1 MMRAVLDAFSERL
14 RRMPGDA
21 TLYAKDLSTGE
32 TVAWRAETPVVA
44 ASVIKLPILAEAFR
58 QARDGL
64 LSLEEQY
71 SVRQADKMPSCG
83 ALTYLHDGLEVTLR
97 DLCVLMIILSDNTA
111 ANLMIDRVGVD
122 AVNRTMEERGVPG
135 ICLRRKFFQ
144 PQLAALGVTNT
155 VTARGCGVL
164 LEKMAKG
171 ELLGGEDDARML
183 SILYNQRLNGKIPFF
198 LHGVKIAHKTGED
211 DGTTHDAALIQAKR
225 PFVLC
230 MLSNDVDV
238 PEYERLMQDT
248 ARELYEMYNR

>member
-1 MMRAVLDAFSERL
+1 MEWMNRL
-14 RRMPGDA
+14 RA
-21 TLYAKDLSTGE
+21 TRGRVGFWAKPLDGEATGFNEDL
-32 TVAWRAETPVVA
+32 PLVA
-44 ASVIKLPILAEAFR
+44 ASVVKVPVMVEAFR
-58 QARDGL
+58 QFRAGL
-64 LSLEEQY
+64 LDPDEQ
-71 SVRQADKMPSCG
+71 VTIRPEDRMPSCG
-83 ALTYLHDGLEVTLR
+83 ALTYLSDKVRPTLM
-97 DLCVLMIILSDNTA
+97 DLTTLMIILSDNTA

-144 PQLAALGVTNT
+144 PQLAALGITNT

-211 DGTTHDAALIQAKR
+211 DGTTHDVALIQAKR

>member
-1 MMRAVLDAFSERL
+1 MEWMNRL
-14 RRMPGDA
+14 RA
-21 TLYAKDLSTGE
+21 TQGKVGFWTKPLDGEATGFNEDL
-32 TVAWRAETPVVA
+32 PLMA
-44 ASVIKLPILAEAFR
+44 ASVVKVPVMVEAFR
-58 QARDGL
+58 QFRAGL
-64 LSLEEQY
+64 LDPDEQ
-71 SVRQADKMPSCG
+71 VTIRPEDRMPSCG
-83 ALTYLHDGLEVTLR
+83 ALTYLSDKVRPTLM
-97 DLCVLMIILSDNTA
+97 DLTTLMIILSDNTA

>member
-1 MMRAVLDAFSERL
+1 MKKNAFAIVLAVLMLFSAGAMAMTAGTYEGEANGIGGPVKVAVTVSETAIESVEIVSHSETAGISDPAIEKIPAAIVEGQTLAVDAVAGASVTSGAILTAVEQAL
-14 RRMPGDA
+14 TEAGADIEALKVKAETEAVP
-21 TLYAKDLSTGE
+21 GE
-32 TVAWRAETPVVA
+32 TVELTADVVVIGAGGAGVA
-44 ASVIKLPILAEAFR
+44 AAVEACD
-58 QARDGL
+58 A
-64 LSLEEQY
+64 
-71 SVRQADKMPSCG
+71 G
-83 ALTYLHDGLEVTLR
+83 AKV
-97 DLCVLMIILSDNTA
+97 
-111 ANLMIDRVGVD
+111 
-122 AVNRTMEERGVPG
+122 
-135 ICLRRKFFQ
+135 
-144 PQLAALGVTNT
+144 
-155 VTARGCGVL
+155 VL

-211 DGTTHDAALIQAKR
+211 DGTTHDVALIQAKR

>member
-1 MMRAVLDAFSERL
+1 MEWMNRL
-14 RRMPGDA
+14 RA
-21 TLYAKDLSTGE
+21 TQGKVGFWTKPLDGEATGFNEDL
-32 TVAWRAETPVVA
+32 PLVA
-44 ASVIKLPILAEAFR
+44 ASVVKVPVMVEAFR
-58 QARDGL
+58 QFRAGL
-64 LSLEEQY
+64 LDPDEQ
-71 SVRQADKMPSCG
+71 VTIRPEDRMPSCG
-83 ALTYLHDGLEVTLR
+83 ALTYLSDKVRPTLM
-97 DLCVLMIILSDNTA
+97 DLTTLMIILSDNTA

-144 PQLAALGVTNT
+144 PQLAALGITNT

>member
-1 MMRAVLDAFSERL
+1 MEWMNRL
-14 RRMPGDA
+14 RA
-21 TLYAKDLSTGE
+21 TRGRVGFWAKPLDGEATGFNEDL
-32 TVAWRAETPVVA
+32 PLVA
-44 ASVIKLPILAEAFR
+44 ASVVKVPVMVEAFR
-58 QARDGL
+58 QFRAGL
-64 LSLEEQY
+64 LDPDEQ
-71 SVRQADKMPSCG
+71 VTIRPEDRMPSCG
-83 ALTYLHDGLEVTLR
+83 ALTYLSDKVRPTLM
-97 DLCVLMIILSDNTA
+97 DLTTLMIILSDNTA

-122 AVNRTMEERGVPG
+122 AVNRTMEARGVPG

>member
-1 MMRAVLDAFSERL
+1 MEWMNRL
-14 RRMPGDA
+14 RA
-21 TLYAKDLSTGE
+21 TRGRVGFWAKPLDGEATGFNEDL
-32 TVAWRAETPVVA
+32 PLVA
-44 ASVIKLPILAEAFR
+44 ASVVKVPVMVEAFR
-58 QARDGL
+58 QFRAGRLDPD
-64 LSLEEQY
+64 EQ
-71 SVRQADKMPSCG
+71 VTIRPEDRMPSCG
-83 ALTYLHDGLEVTLR
+83 ALTYLSDKVRPTLM
-97 DLCVLMIILSDNTA
+97 DLTTLMIILSDNTA

-198 LHGVKIAHKTGED
+198 LHGMKIAHKTGED

>member
-1 MMRAVLDAFSERL
+1 MEWMNRL
-14 RRMPGDA
+14 RA
-21 TLYAKDLSTGE
+21 TQGRVGFWTKPLDGEATGFNEDL
-32 TVAWRAETPVVA
+32 PLVA
-44 ASVIKLPILAEAFR
+44 ASVVKVPVMVEAFR
-58 QARDGL
+58 QFRAGL
-64 LSLEEQY
+64 LDPDEQ
-71 SVRQADKMPSCG
+71 VTIRPEDRMPSCG
-83 ALTYLHDGLEVTLR
+83 ALTYLSDKVRPTLM
-97 DLCVLMIILSDNTA
+97 DLTTLMIILSDNTA

-144 PQLAALGVTNT
+144 PQLAALGITNT

>member
-1 MMRAVLDAFSERL
+1 MEWMNRL
-14 RRMPGDA
+14 RA
-21 TLYAKDLSTGE
+21 TRGRVGFWAKPLDGEATGFNEDL
-32 TVAWRAETPVVA
+32 PLVA
-44 ASVIKLPILAEAFR
+44 ASVVKVPVMVEAFR
-58 QARDGL
+58 QFRAGL
-64 LSLEEQY
+64 LDPDEQ
-71 SVRQADKMPSCG
+71 VTIRPEDRMPSCG
-83 ALTYLHDGLEVTLR
+83 ALTYLSDKVRPTLM
-97 DLCVLMIILSDNTA
+97 DLTTLMIILSDNTA

-238 PEYERLMQDT
+238 PEYERLMQDM

>member
-1 MMRAVLDAFSERL
+1 MEWMNRL
-14 RRMPGDA
+14 RA
-21 TLYAKDLSTGE
+21 TQGKVGFWTKPLDGEATGFNEDL
-32 TVAWRAETPVVA
+32 PLVA
-44 ASVIKLPILAEAFR
+44 ASVVKVPVMVEAFR
-58 QARDGL
+58 QFRAGL
-64 LSLEEQY
+64 LDPDEQ
-71 SVRQADKMPSCG
+71 VTIRPEDRMPSCG
-83 ALTYLHDGLEVTLR
+83 ALTYLSDKVRPTLM
-97 DLCVLMIILSDNTA
+97 DLTTLMIILSDNTA

-171 ELLGGEDDARML
+171 ELLGGEDDAKML

-248 ARELYEMYNR
+248 ARELYGMYNR

>member
-1 MMRAVLDAFSERL
+1 MEWMNRL
-14 RRMPGDA
+14 RA
-21 TLYAKDLSTGE
+21 TRGRVGFWAKPLDGEATGFNEDL
-32 TVAWRAETPVVA
+32 PLVA
-44 ASVIKLPILAEAFR
+44 ASVVKVPVMVEAFR
-58 QARDGL
+58 QFRAGL
-64 LSLEEQY
+64 LDPDEQ
-71 SVRQADKMPSCG
+71 VTIRPEDRMPSCG
-83 ALTYLHDGLEVTLR
+83 ALTYLSDKVRPTLM
-97 DLCVLMIILSDNTA
+97 DLTTLMIILSDNTA

-144 PQLAALGVTNT
+144 PRLAALGVTNT

>member
-1 MMRAVLDAFSERL
+1 MEWMNRL
-14 RRMPGDA
+14 RA
-21 TLYAKDLSTGE
+21 TQGKVGFWTKPLDGEATGFNEDL
-32 TVAWRAETPVVA
+32 PLVA
-44 ASVIKLPILAEAFR
+44 ASVVKVPVMVEAFR
-58 QARDGL
+58 QFRAGL
-64 LSLEEQY
+64 LDPDEQ
-71 SVRQADKMPSCG
+71 VTIRPEDRMPSCG
-83 ALTYLHDGLEVTLR
+83 ALTYLSDKVRPTLM
-97 DLCVLMIILSDNTA
+97 DLTTLMIILSDNTA

-171 ELLGGEDDARML
+171 ELLGGEDDAQML

>member
-1 MMRAVLDAFSERL
+1 MEWMNRL
-14 RRMPGDA
+14 RA
-21 TLYAKDLSTGE
+21 TRGRVGFWAKPLDGEATGFNEDL
-32 TVAWRAETPVVA
+32 PLVA
-44 ASVIKLPILAEAFR
+44 ASVVKVPVMVEAFR
-58 QARDGL
+58 QFRAGL
-64 LSLEEQY
+64 LDPDEQ
-71 SVRQADKMPSCG
+71 VTIRPEDRMPSCG
-83 ALTYLHDGLEVTLR
+83 ALTYLSDKVRPTLM
-97 DLCVLMIILSDNTA
+97 DLTTLMIILSDNTA

>member
-1 MMRAVLDAFSERL
+1 MEWMNRL
-14 RRMPGDA
+14 RA
-21 TLYAKDLSTGE
+21 TQGKVGFWTKLLDGEATGFNEDL
-32 TVAWRAETPVVA
+32 PLVA
-44 ASVIKLPILAEAFR
+44 ASVVKVPVMVEAFR
-58 QARDGL
+58 QFRAGL
-64 LSLEEQY
+64 LDPDEQ
-71 SVRQADKMPSCG
+71 VTIRPEDRMPSCG
-83 ALTYLHDGLEVTLR
+83 ALTYLSDKVRPTLM
-97 DLCVLMIILSDNTA
+97 DLTTLMIILSDNTA

>member
-1 MMRAVLDAFSERL
+1 MEWMNRL
-14 RRMPGDA
+14 RA
-21 TLYAKDLSTGE
+21 TQGKVGFWTKPLDGEATGFNEDL
-32 TVAWRAETPVVA
+32 PLVA
-44 ASVIKLPILAEAFR
+44 ASVVKVPVMVEAFR
-58 QARDGL
+58 QFRAGL
-64 LSLEEQY
+64 LDPDEQ
-71 SVRQADKMPSCG
+71 VTIRPEDRMPSCG
-83 ALTYLHDGLEVTLR
+83 ALTYLSDKVRPTLM
-97 DLCVLMIILSDNTA
+97 DLTTLMIILSDNTA

-122 AVNRTMEERGVPG
+122 SVNRTMEERGVPG

-171 ELLGGEDDARML
+171 ELLGGEDDAKML

>member
-1 MMRAVLDAFSERL
+1 MEWMNRL
-14 RRMPGDA
+14 RA
-21 TLYAKDLSTGE
+21 TRGRVGFWAKPLDGEATGFNEDL
-32 TVAWRAETPVVA
+32 PLVA
-44 ASVIKLPILAEAFR
+44 ASVVKVPVMVEAFR
-58 QARDGL
+58 QFRAGL
-64 LSLEEQY
+64 LDPDEQ
-71 SVRQADKMPSCG
+71 VTIRPEDRMPSCG
-83 ALTYLHDGLEVTLR
+83 ALTYLSDKVRPTLM
-97 DLCVLMIILSDNTA
+97 DLTTLMIILSDNTA

-248 ARELYEMYNR
+248 ARELYGMYNR

>member
-1 MMRAVLDAFSERL
+1 MEWMNRL
-14 RRMPGDA
+14 RA
-21 TLYAKDLSTGE
+21 TRGRVGFWAKPLDGEATGFNEDL
-32 TVAWRAETPVVA
+32 PLVA
-44 ASVIKLPILAEAFR
+44 ASVVKVPVMVEAFR
-58 QARDGL
+58 QFRAGL
-64 LSLEEQY
+64 LDPDEQ
-71 SVRQADKMPSCG
+71 VTIRPEDRMPSCG
-83 ALTYLHDGLEVTLR
+83 ALTYLSDKVRPTLM
-97 DLCVLMIILSDNTA
+97 DLTTLMIILSDNTA

-238 PEYERLMQDT
+238 PEYERLMQDA

>member
-1 MMRAVLDAFSERL
+1 MEWMNRL
-14 RRMPGDA
+14 RA
-21 TLYAKDLSTGE
+21 TQGKVGFWAKPLDGEATGFNEDL
-32 TVAWRAETPVVA
+32 PLVA
-44 ASVIKLPILAEAFR
+44 ASVVKVPVMVEAFR
-58 QARDGL
+58 QFRAGL
-64 LSLEEQY
+64 LDPDEQ
-71 SVRQADKMPSCG
+71 VTIRPEDRMPSCG
-83 ALTYLHDGLEVTLR
+83 ALTYLSDKVRPTLM
-97 DLCVLMIILSDNTA
+97 DLTMLMIILSDNTA

-238 PEYERLMQDT
+238 PEYERLMQET

>member
-1 MMRAVLDAFSERL
+1 MGFWAKPLDGE
-14 RRMPGDA
+14 A
-21 TLYAKDLSTGE
+21 TGFNEDL
-32 TVAWRAETPVVA
+32 PLVA
-44 ASVIKLPILAEAFR
+44 ASVVKVPVMVEAFR
-58 QARDGL
+58 QFRAGL
-64 LSLEEQY
+64 LDPDEQ
-71 SVRQADKMPSCG
+71 VTIRPEDRMPSCG
-83 ALTYLHDGLEVTLR
+83 ALTYLSDKVRPTLM
-97 DLCVLMIILSDNTA
+97 DLTTLMIILSDNTA

-144 PQLAALGVTNT
+144 PQLAALGITNT

>member
-1 MMRAVLDAFSERL
+1 MEWMNRL
-14 RRMPGDA
+14 RA
-21 TLYAKDLSTGE
+21 TRGKVGFWTKPLDGEATGFNEDL
-32 TVAWRAETPVVA
+32 PLVA
-44 ASVIKLPILAEAFR
+44 ASVVKVPVMVEAFR
-58 QARDGL
+58 QFRAGL
-64 LSLEEQY
+64 LDPDEQ
-71 SVRQADKMPSCG
+71 VTIRPEDRMPSCG
-83 ALTYLHDGLEVTLR
+83 ALTYLSDKVRPTLM
-97 DLCVLMIILSDNTA
+97 DLTTLMIILSDNTA

>member
-1 MMRAVLDAFSERL
+1 MEWMNRL
-14 RRMPGDA
+14 RATQGKVGFWTKPLDGEATGFNEDMP
-21 TLYAKDLSTGE
+21 L
-32 TVAWRAETPVVA
+32 VA
-44 ASVIKLPILAEAFR
+44 ASVVKVPVMVEAFR
-58 QARDGL
+58 QFRAGL
-64 LSLEEQY
+64 LDPDEQ
-71 SVRQADKMPSCG
+71 VTIRPEDRMPSCG
-83 ALTYLHDGLEVTLR
+83 ALTYLSDKVRPTLM
-97 DLCVLMIILSDNTA
+97 DLTTLMIILSDNTA

>member
-1 MMRAVLDAFSERL
+1 MEWMNRL
-14 RRMPGDA
+14 RA
-21 TLYAKDLSTGE
+21 TQGKVGFWTKPLDGEATGFNEDL
-32 TVAWRAETPVVA
+32 PLVA
-44 ASVIKLPILAEAFR
+44 ASVVKVPVMVEAFR
-58 QARDGL
+58 QFRAGL
-64 LSLEEQY
+64 LDPDEQ
-71 SVRQADKMPSCG
+71 VTIRPEDRMPSCG
-83 ALTYLHDGLEVTLR
+83 ALTYLSDKVRPTLM
-97 DLCVLMIILSDNTA
+97 DLTTLMIILSDNTA

-164 LEKMAKG
+164 LEKLAKG

>member
-1 MMRAVLDAFSERL
+1 MEWMNRL
-14 RRMPGDA
+14 RA
-21 TLYAKDLSTGE
+21 TQGRVGFWTKPLDGEATGFNEDL
-32 TVAWRAETPVVA
+32 PLVA
-44 ASVIKLPILAEAFR
+44 ASVVKVPVMVEAFR
-58 QARDGL
+58 QFRAGL
-64 LSLEEQY
+64 LDPDEQ
-71 SVRQADKMPSCG
+71 VTIRPEDRMPSCG
-83 ALTYLHDGLEVTLR
+83 ALTYLSDKVRPTLM
-97 DLCVLMIILSDNTA
+97 DLTTLMIILSDNTA

-144 PQLAALGVTNT
+144 PRLAALGVTNT

-164 LEKMAKG
+164 LEKLAKG

>member
-1 MMRAVLDAFSERL
+1 MEWMNRL
-14 RRMPGDA
+14 RA
-21 TLYAKDLSTGE
+21 TQGRVGFWTKPLDGEATGFNEDL
-32 TVAWRAETPVVA
+32 PLVA
-44 ASVIKLPILAEAFR
+44 ASVVKVPVMVEAFR
-58 QARDGL
+58 QFRAGL
-64 LSLEEQY
+64 LDPDEQ
-71 SVRQADKMPSCG
+71 VTIRPEDCMPSCG
-83 ALTYLHDGLEVTLR
+83 ALTYLSDKVRPTLM
-97 DLCVLMIILSDNTA
+97 DLTTLMIILSDNTA

>member
-1 MMRAVLDAFSERL
+1 MEWMNRL
-14 RRMPGDA
+14 RVTQGKVGFW
-21 TLYAKDLSTGE
+21 AKPLDGEAAGFNEDL
-32 TVAWRAETPVVA
+32 PLVA
-44 ASVIKLPILAEAFR
+44 ASVVKVPVMVEAFR
-58 QARDGL
+58 QFRAGL
-64 LSLEEQY
+64 LDPDEQ
-71 SVRQADKMPSCG
+71 VTIRPEDRMPSCG
-83 ALTYLHDGLEVTLR
+83 ALTYLSDKVRPTLM
-97 DLCVLMIILSDNTA
+97 DLTTLMIILSDNTA
-111 ANLMIDRVGVD
+111 ANLMIDRVGAD

-144 PQLAALGVTNT
+144 PQLAALGITNT

-171 ELLGGEDDARML
+171 ELLGGEDDAKML

-211 DGTTHDAALIQAKR
+211 DGTTHDVALIQAKR

>member
-1 MMRAVLDAFSERL
+1 MEWMNRL
-14 RRMPGDA
+14 RA
-21 TLYAKDLSTGE
+21 TQGKVGFWAKLLDGEAAGFNEDL
-32 TVAWRAETPVVA
+32 PLVA
-44 ASVIKLPILAEAFR
+44 ASVVKVPVMVEAFR
-58 QARDGL
+58 QFRAGL
-64 LSLEEQY
+64 LDPDEQVT
-71 SVRQADKMPSCG
+71 VRPEDRMPSCG
-83 ALTYLHDGLEVTLR
+83 ALTYLSDKVRPTLM
-97 DLCVLMIILSDNTA
+97 DLTTLMIILSDNTA

-198 LHGVKIAHKTGED
+198 LHGVRIAHKTGED

>member
-1 MMRAVLDAFSERL
+1 MVWMNRL
-14 RRMPGDA
+14 RA
-21 TLYAKDLSTGE
+21 TRGRVGFWAKPLDGEATGFNEDL
-32 TVAWRAETPVVA
+32 PLVA
-44 ASVIKLPILAEAFR
+44 ASVVKVPVMVEAFR
-58 QARDGL
+58 QFRAGL
-64 LSLEEQY
+64 LDPDEQ
-71 SVRQADKMPSCG
+71 VTIRPEDRMPSCG
-83 ALTYLHDGLEVTLR
+83 ALTYLSDKVRPTLM
-97 DLCVLMIILSDNTA
+97 DLTTLMIILSDNTA